1 MKKYIK
7 IKRWVLISVLLG
19 TLVGFGPIQ
28 FAQAEP
34 GAQEKEL
41 KIALLPILDVLPFY
55 VAEAEG
61 FFAGGGYK
69 ITSLPV
75 ASGLARDELMQA
87 GEIDGMLNEMTTTAS
102 FNRNGIQVKILA
114 SARKAHA
121 RFPMF
126 RVLASPGSGIKSPAD
141 LAGVPIGVSMNT
153 IIEYMT
159 DRVLAEKGLP
169 REKIVMKSVPVI
181 PERYQ
186 LLMQGQLKAATLPD
200 PLGKSALAAGAVPM
214 VDDSAYPRYSVSVLS
229 FSVKAL
235 KNKEEGIRFFLKGWD
250 RAVEKINADPAAYRS
265 LLLKKIRVPKNVQE
279 GYPVPHYPRREV
291 PGADQW
297 ADVMTWMVGKG
308 LLTAPLP
315 YDKSVTKAFLPQ

>member
-1 MKKYIK
+1 MKKYMK
-7 IKRWVLISVLLG
+7 FKKGVFVGVFLG
-19 TLVGFGPIQ
+19 TLVGLGSFQSPP
-28 FAQAEP
+28 AE
-34 GAQEKEL
+34 AENQKDTL

-61 FFAGGGYK
+61 FFGGSRFK
-69 ITSLPV
+69 IEPIPV
-75 ASGLARDELMQA
+75 ASGLDRDQLMQA

-102 FNRNGIQVKILA
+102 FNRDGVQVKILI
-114 SARKAHA
+114 SARTADT

-126 RVLASPGSGIKSPAD
+126 RVLASPKSGLKSPPD

-153 IIEYMT
+153 IIEYVT
-159 DRVLAEKGLP
+159 DRMLAEKGLP
-169 REKIVMKSVPVI
+169 KTKVVMKSVPVI

-200 PLGKSALAAGAVPM
+200 PLGISALAAGAVSM
-214 VDDSAYPRYSVSVLS
+214 VDDSAYPNYSVSVLS

-235 KNKEEGIRFFLKGWD
+235 KNKGEGIRFFVKAWD
-250 RAVEKINADPAAYRS
+250 RAAEKINADSGAYRA
-265 LLLKKIRVPKNVQE
+265 LLLEKIRVPKNVQD
-279 GYPVPHYPRREV
+279 GYPVPYYPRKEV

-308 LLTAPLP
+308 LLTSPLP
-315 YDKSVTKAFLPQ
+315 YEESVTEAFLPQ